1 MSPDSKS
8 GSDEQQPQTP
18 SQAAQHVA
26 AARELLK
33 SLDKKHGLLQRHPE
47 LAEVVTKLELA
58 LNELTLETGGLL

>member
-8 GSDEQQPQTP
+8 GSKDQQQQTP

-33 SLDKKHGLLQRHPE
+33 ALDEKHGLLERHPE

-58 LNELTLETGGLL
+58 LNELTLKTGGLL

>member
-8 GSDEQQPQTP
+8 GSEDQQQQTP
-18 SQAAQHVA
+18 SQAALHVA

-33 SLDKKHGLLQRHPE
+33 SLDEKHGLLERHPE